1 MYERIL
7 VPLDG
12 SEAAENVLPY
22 AEQIATK
29 FEAEIIL
36 VSVSEPTAAKMD
48 HLYRSYLERVAEKVQ
63 RQLKDWGAKK
73 RAKVPSEVL
82 MGKPATEILRYAD
95 ENNVD
100 LIIMASRG
108 GSGEGPWLL
117 GNIASKVLQVGGK
130 PILLIRASASGVAL
144 QQKKLV
150 KRILVPLD
158 GSEVGEVVIPHVEAL
173 ARALGADVILFHVLE
188 PTSVIWVSGIEGAYA
203 PVRPEEEARR
213 AASELEYLDG
223 VGKTLEGRGLSASTE
238 VGSGS
243 PAGEIIRC
251 AETKGVDLVAMSTHG
266 RSGIGRWALGSIT
279 EKVLQAGNT
288 AVLTIRA
295 AKE

>member
-22 AEQIATK
+22 AAQIATK

-36 VSVSEPTAAKMD
+36 VSVSEPTAVEMD
-48 HLYRSYLERVAEKVQ
+48 HLYHCYLERIAEQVR

-73 RAKVPSEVL
+73 KTKVPSEVL

-95 ENNVD
+95 ESSVD

-117 GNIASKVLQVGGK
+117 GNIASKVIQAGDK
-130 PILLIRASASGVAL
+130 PILLIRASASSTAL
-144 QQKKLV
+144 QQKRLV

-158 GSEVGEVVIPHVEAL
+158 GSELGEVVIPHVEAL
-173 ARALGADVILFHVLE
+173 ARALGAEVILLHVVE
-188 PTSVIWVSGIEGAYA
+188 PTPVIWVSGIEGTYV
-203 PVRPEEEARR
+203 PVRPKEEARR
-213 AASELEYLDG
+213 VASELEYLDG
-223 VGKTLEGRGLSASTE
+223 VGKALKERGLSTSTE

-243 PAGEIIRC
+243 PAIEIIKC

-279 EKVLQAGNT
+279 ERVLQSGTT
-288 AVLTIRA
+288 AVLTVRA
-295 AKE
+295 RKE